1 MGDEES
7 KNPRDAV
14 FTTALWDG
22 GFSLADWTLHLQ
34 RFTEHAKL
42 LRIELPSNF
51 SQQIVDYFLEVEKK
65 GLHNLSNELSMLVR
79 IECSHTGKI
88 SFEIRKPEFRN
99 EEIDAI
105 TIPAPRWSM
114 KINGTKH
121 GDWKPYLQAHEMAKK
136 RGADLAFH
144 VHDFAIVDADRAAP
158 IVLDEDG
165 VAWVAA
171 PSEGG
176 VASITLQTLVGGLE
190 AAGIPVQFG
199 RLNERL
205 VARAVEVVAIGSGIG
220 ACRILSL
227 DGEALGE
234 GKALTALCQ
243 KLLQSHYQDPATWF
257 DVRLG
262 Q

>member
-1 MGDEES
+1 MGDEQTS
-7 KNPRDAV
+7 SPRNAV

-22 GFSLADWTLHLQ
+22 GFCLADWNLHLE
-34 RFTEHAKL
+34 RLRAHAKL
-42 LRIELPSNF
+42 LRIEVPDDFSLRIATFFQKVAQEGLYQHSRKPTFLLRVECSN
-51 SQQIVDYFLEVEKK
+51 L
-65 GLHNLSNELSMLVR
+65 GELS
-79 IECSHTGKI
+79 
-88 SFEIRKPEFRN
+88 FDIRKLELRN

-105 TIPAPRWSM
+105 TRPAPRWSM

-121 GDWKPYLQAHEMAKK
+121 GDWQPYLDAHAVAKK
-136 RGADLAFH
+136 QGADLAFH

-176 VASITLQTLVGGLE
+176 VTSITLQTLLSGIE
-190 AAGIPVQFG
+190 SAGIPVQFG

-205 VARAVEVVAIGSGIG
+205 VARAAEVVAIGSGIG

-234 GKALTALCQ
+234 GEALTMLCQ
-243 KLLQSHYQDPATWF
+243 SLLELHYRDQTTWI
-257 DVRLG
+257 DVRMI

>member
-1 MGDEES
+1 MGDEKTE
-7 KNPRDAV
+7 NPRDAV

-22 GFSLADWTLHLQ
+22 GFALADWELHLQ
-34 RFTEHAKL
+34 RLSEHAKL
-42 LRIELPSNF
+42 LRIELPNDLSVRIANF
-51 SQQIVDYFLEVEKK
+51 FQEMAEK
-65 GLHNLSNELSMLVR
+65 GLHNHSHKPSVLVR
-79 IECSHTGKI
+79 IECSHSGEL
-88 SFEIRKPEFRN
+88 SFEIRQPEFRN
-99 EEIDAI
+99 EEIAAI
-105 TIPAPRWSM
+105 TMPAPRWTM

-121 GDWKPYLQAHEMAKK
+121 GDRKPYLDAHAVAKK

-176 VASITLQTLVGGLE
+176 VTSITLQTLISGLE

-205 VARAVEVVAIGSGIG
+205 VARAAEVVAIGSGIG

-243 KLLQSHYQDPATWF
+243 SLLESHYQERATWVE
-257 DVRLG
+257 VRSS

>member
-1 MGDEES
+1 MGEEET
-7 KNPRDAV
+7 KTPRDAV

-51 SQQIVDYFLEVEKK
+51 SQQITNFFLEVDEK
-65 GLHNLSNELSMLVR
+65 GLHNTSKEPSMLVR
-79 IECSHTGKI
+79 IECSHTGEI

-121 GDWKPYLQAHEMAKK
+121 GDWEPYLQSHEIAKK
-136 RGADLAFH
+136 SGADLAFH

-205 VARAVEVVAIGSGIG
+205 VARAAEVVAIGSGIG

-234 GKALTALCQ
+234 GK
-243 KLLQSHYQDPATWF
+243 SHTEM
-257 DVRLG
+257 
-262 Q
+262 

>member
-1 MGDEES
+1 MGD
-7 KNPRDAV
+7 KQTNTPRDAV

-22 GFSLADWTLHLQ
+22 GFCLADWNLHVQ
-34 RFTEHAKL
+34 RLGEHAKL
-42 LRIELPSNF
+42 LRIDVPNNF
-51 SQQIVDYFLEVEKK
+51 AKRVADFFQKVAEE
-65 GLHNLSNELSMLVR
+65 GLHQYSRKPSMLVR
-79 IECSHTGKI
+79 IECSHTGEL
-88 SFEIRKPEFRN
+88 SFQIRKLEFRN

-121 GDWKPYLQAHEMAKK
+121 GDWKPYLDAHATAQKQ
-136 RGADLAFH
+136 GADLAFH
-144 VHDFAIVDADRAAP
+144 VHDFAIVDADRASP

-176 VASITLQTLVGGLE
+176 VTSITLQTLLSGIE
-190 AAGIPVQFG
+190 SAGIPVQFG

-205 VARAVEVVAIGSGIG
+205 VARAAEVVALGSGIG

-227 DGEALGE
+227 DGEVLGKGE
-234 GKALTALCQ
+234 ALTKLCQ
-243 KLLQSHYQDPATWF
+243 SLLEVHYQKQTTWI
-257 DVRLG
+257 DVRLAK
-262 Q
+262 